1 MPQRPTGSSGSGP
14 RGAGTRREDQR
25 PEEKAPRRG
34 SDEPRR
40 GSARGGDATRRGG
53 KPEEDAP
60 AERGFGISEARA
72 YTPRGRTMRERT
84 PRTGRTA
91 DPFRPALQVVEGGK
105 TRAPR
110 RPAAEPEREPGS
122 GRASGGGSRQR
133 AEPRAARTETPPRV
147 TRKAT
152 PSAVP
157 APRKR
162 TAAAK
167 ASAAADRSMKGARR
181 GAGARR
187 DEQRRQGSP
196 PVPRKRA
203 PRRPP
208 KLVDQRRRLR
218 LGTVLAL
225 TVFATIGIRI
235 VTMQFTESPA
245 FAEKGLETRLDRVDL
260 PAPRGAIYDRG
271 GAVLAHSVEA
281 RYVAVD
287 PELVTDLPKTAA
299 ALEPLIGVPKSELLA
314 KMAKRKQPGGG
325 ASRFEYLARGV
336 DIPVAQRVEALK
348 LAGVIVHRDERREV
362 PGQDL
367 AASIIGFTSPDLA
380 GLEGLEARY
389 DELLRGVD
397 GKRVFEVGQGSLD
410 AEIPGGYKRETPAQP
425 GSSLQLTIDR
435 DLQYMVQK
443 TLAARMAQVKAYTGA
458 AVVLD
463 VRTGEVLAQASYPTY
478 NAAQPL
484 KSKPEDRE
492 DTATS
497 FVVDPGSV
505 HKAITIGAAL
515 QEGAVKPDETFMVG
529 PNVLKG
535 DQRFKDSHTNWTPKR
550 MSIPGIL
557 AYSSNVGTI
566 AIADKLGKEK
576 LYEYQK
582 KFGLG
587 TATGVGVPG
596 EAAGALLPPE
606 DWSGSAYGSVPIG
619 HSVAV
624 TPLQMAAAYAA
635 IANDGTWVQPHL
647 VKETITPE
655 GKRIPPAPPTTR
667 QVMTPENARE
677 LRLMLEAVTSVKD
690 ATGVH
695 AAVNGYRV
703 AGKTGTGSRV
713 VNGKYVS
720 GAVASFVG
728 MAPAEDPRY
737 VIAVFAHT
745 PAGGGGEVTAPAFRD
760 MMGYALTHFGVPLS
774 SGKPPKF
781 VVYP

>member
-1 MPQRPTGSSGSGP
+1 
-14 RGAGTRREDQR
+14 
-25 PEEKAPRRG
+25 
-34 SDEPRR
+34 
-40 GSARGGDATRRGG
+40 
-53 KPEEDAP
+53 
-60 AERGFGISEARA
+60 
-72 YTPRGRTMRERT
+72 MRERT
-84 PRTGRTA
+84 PRTGRTT
-91 DPFRPALQVVEGGK
+91 DPFRPALQVVDGGK
-105 TRAPR
+105 QRTARRAPK
-110 RPAAEPEREPGS
+110 E
-122 GRASGGGSRQR
+122 
-133 AEPRAARTETPPRV
+133 EPRQAEQPAGRTETQPRV
-147 TRKAT
+147 TRKGTPPPVPGPRKRTTAAKAAAAGGSPGAVRRTAT
-152 PSAVP
+152 PRRGEPRRQGGKAA

-162 TAAAK
+162 VA
-167 ASAAADRSMKGARR
+167 
-181 GAGARR
+181 
-187 DEQRRQGSP
+187 
-196 PVPRKRA
+196 A

-208 KLVDQRRRLR
+208 RLMDQRRRLR

-235 VTMQFTESPA
+235 VTLQFTESPA
-245 FAEKGLETRLDRVDL
+245 FAARGLETRLERVDL

-299 ALEPLIGVPKSELLA
+299 ALEPLIAVPKSELLP
-314 KMAKRKQPGGG
+314 KMTKRKQPGGG
-325 ASRFEYLARGV
+325 PSRFEYLARGV
-336 DIPVAQRVEALK
+336 TIDVGQRVEALE
-348 LAGVIVHRDERREV
+348 LPGVIVDRDERRQA

-367 AASIIGFTSPDLA
+367 AASIIGFTSPDLS

-410 AEIPGGYKRETPAQP
+410 AEIPGGYSREIKARP

-443 TLAARMAQVKAYTGA
+443 TLATQMAQVKAYVGA

-478 NAAQPL
+478 DAAQPL
-484 KSKPEDRE
+484 KSSPEDRE

-497 FVVDPGSV
+497 FVVDPGSI
-505 HKAITIGAAL
+505 HKAITVGAAL
-515 QEGAVKPDETFMVG
+515 QEGAIKPQDTFVIG
-529 PNVLKG
+529 PRVRKG
-535 DQRFKDSHTNWTPKR
+535 DQWFKDSHPNWTPRR
-550 MSIPGIL
+550 MSLPGIL

-576 LYEYQK
+576 LFEYQK

-596 EAAGALLPPE
+596 EASGMLLPPDE
-606 DWSGSAYGSVPIG
+606 WSGSAYGSVPIG

-647 VKETITPE
+647 VKETIGPD
-655 GKRIPPAPPTTR
+655 GKRTPAARPATR
-667 QVMTPENARE
+667 QVISPENARE
-677 LRLMLEAVTSVKD
+677 LRLALEAVTTVEG
-690 ATGVH
+690 ATGVT
-695 AAVNGYRV
+695 AALDGYRV

-713 VNGKYVS
+713 VNGRYVA
-720 GAVASFVG
+720 GQVASFVG
-728 MAPAEDPRY
+728 MAPAENPRY
-737 VIAVFAHT
+737 VVAVFAHT
-745 PAGGGGEVTAPAFRD
+745 PVRGGGAVTAPAFRD
-760 MMGYALTHFGVPLS
+760 MMGYALTHFGVPVS

-781 VVYP
+781 VVFP